1 MKLQLRTERN
11 RTKKSP
17 PSRGAWI
24 EMIIAHHPARY
35 APPSPPSRGAWI
47 EMAICD
53 STGNSQLSPPSRG
66 AWIEIDLQRP
76 RRYRQ
81 VVAPLAGGVD

>member
-66 AWIEIDLQRP
+66 AWIEIS
-76 RRYRQ
+76 
-81 VVAPLAGGVD
+81 